1 MLYVTKRG
9 FKMKL
14 KTQIDRKSPAKAP
27 PASMLFG
34 EEVER
39 MLASNV
45 FTGQN
50 NGYLNGSMSGESW
63 KAFLKT
69 VRDEAVHKL
78 SAYRHEAAQTREF
91 RASSLQPYCEQRMK
105 IERDYMRALVDL
117 YNSAERAYKT
127 LSG

>member
-1 MLYVTKRG
+1 
-9 FKMKL
+9 MKV
-14 KTQIDRKSPAKAP
+14 KAQNSRKISAKALSGEMP
-27 PASMLFG
+27 FG

-39 MLASNV
+39 MLASDV
-45 FTGQN
+45 FTGQDK
-50 NGYLNGSMSGESW
+50 GYLNGSMSGESW

-78 SAYRHEAAQTREF
+78 SAYRYEAAQTREF

-117 YNSAERAYKT
+117 YHSAERAYKT

>member
-1 MLYVTKRG
+1 MRAKAQAAR
-9 FKMKL
+9 KPSA
-14 KTQIDRKSPAKAP
+14 KSP
-27 PASMLFG
+27 SGEMFFG

-39 MLASNV
+39 MLASDVLN
-45 FTGQN
+45 GPD

-78 SAYRHEAAQTREF
+78 SAYRYEASQTREF